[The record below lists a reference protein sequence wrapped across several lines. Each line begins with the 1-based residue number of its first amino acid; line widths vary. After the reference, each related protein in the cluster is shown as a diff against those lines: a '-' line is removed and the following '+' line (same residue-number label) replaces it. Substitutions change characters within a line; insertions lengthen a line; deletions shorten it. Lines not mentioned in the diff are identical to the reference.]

1 MVKNKQYPLPLSGNG
16 RISKKVILLLIV
28 TIIYLSI
35 LFIPTLVSSDGI
47 YMNEVQAGAAALD
60 DQNKYIEEIVNQHCK
75 ELEEQGY
82 TNVTFEALPM
92 LQQIRVNKFT
102 EEDIKNSIL
111 NNFVF
116 YADYITVAV
125 DKEIYYFKSSQESD
139 NFIETI
145 KKYDKTKLTTSTV
158 KEIIGA
164 ETSQEVLDKK
174 ISEKRVIAEKRK
186 AQQKKKKQIS
196 SPQIVSTGIVSDNA
210 IVNYALQFVG
220 NPYVYGGT
228 SLTHGADCSGFVQSI
243 YKHFGVSLP
252 RGARGQA
259 TVGTKVS
266 LDALQ
271 PGDLIFYSGN
281 GGQSITHVAI
291 YIGNAQIVHAS
302 TSKGGI
308 KVASANIMV
317 KMTARRVI

>member
-1 MVKNKQYPLPLSGNG
+1 MVKNKQYPLPLLGNG

-28 TIIYLSI
+28 TIICLSI

-116 YADYITVAV
+116 YADYITVTV

-139 NFIETI
+139 NFIRTI

-196 SPQIVSTGIVSDNA
+196 SPQIVSTGVVSDNV
-210 IVNYALQFVG
+210 IINYALQFVG

-243 YKHFGVSLP
+243 YKHFGISLP

-266 LDALQ
+266 WDALQ